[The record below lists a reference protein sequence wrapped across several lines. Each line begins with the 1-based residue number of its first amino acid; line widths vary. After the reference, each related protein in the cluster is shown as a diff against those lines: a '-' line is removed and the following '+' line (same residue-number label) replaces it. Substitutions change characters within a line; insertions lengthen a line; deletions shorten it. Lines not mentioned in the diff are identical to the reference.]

1 VQRPCM
7 KSYTFQL
14 GPMNKALVLL
24 FTLVACIALVFYAEF
39 IARTAVVYTHLFYIP
54 LLLAGVWYHKKAVY
68 VALGLGA
75 VYILITLISPLP
87 LTINEGARAAIF
99 LVVAYVV
106 GFVSEKMEEERRL
119 RESAEKTARIVD
131 SSPIPTFVMDR
142 THKITHWNTAIEA
155 LTGINREEVM
165 GTDKQWTPFYPEK
178 RPVMA
183 DFIVDERPERE
194 LEELYGDNY
203 RHSPLI
209 TSGYEALAF
218 FPSLGEHGKWL
229 RFTAAPLKGPGG
241 DIVGAIE
248 TLLDI
253 TERKQAEEALKKA
266 YGEMEQRVAD
276 RTRDLT
282 EANLKLKELD
292 RLKSMFIASMSHELR
307 TPLNSII
314 GFTGIIL
321 MGMAGELTEEQR
333 KQLTMVKTN
342 ANQLLALINDVIDVS
357 KIEAGSVELLI
368 EEFDLTNLVQGVKDS
383 FSLALQDKGLEMTLT
398 MPDTLLIRSDERRTK
413 QIIINLVSNAV
424 KFTDK
429 GVIGLK
435 VVNNGRMVEVSVED
449 TGIGIKEED
458 ISRLFLAFSRIHV
471 DGVPIREGTGLGLY
485 LSKKIATLLGGELT
499 AKSEFGRGSTF
510 TFTVPLNYEEVK
522 T

>member
-1 VQRPCM
+1 M

-14 GPMNKALVLL
+14 GPRNKALVLL
-24 FTLVACIALVFYAEF
+24 FTFVACIALAFYAEF
-39 IARTAVVYTHLFYIP
+39 TVRTAVVYTHLFYIP
-54 LLLAGVWYHKKAVY
+54 ILLAGVWYHKKAVY
-68 VALGLGA
+68 VALGLG
-75 VYILITLISPLP
+75 VVHILVTLYSPLP
-87 LTINEGARAAIF
+87 LTLNEGARAAIF
-99 LVVAYVV
+99 IVVAYVV
-106 GFVSEKMEEERRL
+106 GFSSEKAEEERRL

-131 SSPIPTFVMDR
+131 SSPIPTFVIDR
-142 THKITHWNTAIEA
+142 AHKITHWNTAIEA
-155 LTGINREEVM
+155 LTGIKREEVM

-183 DFIVDERPERE
+183 DLIIDERPERE
-194 LEELYGDNY
+194 HEELYGGNY
-203 RHSPLI
+203 RQSPLI
-209 TSGYEALAF
+209 TGAYEALDF
-218 FPSLGEHGKWL
+218 FPSLGELGKWL
-229 RFTAAPLKGPGG
+229 RFTAAPLRGPDR
-241 DIVGAIE
+241 DIAGAIE

-253 TERKQAEEALKKA
+253 TERKQAEEALKRA

-357 KIEAGSVELLI
+357 KIEAGSVDLLI
-368 EEFDLTNLVQGVKDS
+368 EEFDLTTLVQGVKDS
-383 FSLALQDKGLEMTLT
+383 FTLALQDKGLEMTLT
-398 MPDTLLIRSDERRTK
+398 MPDTLLIKSDERRTK
-413 QIIINLVSNAV
+413 QIVTNLVSNAI

-435 VVNNGRMVEVSVED
+435 VVNNGRKVEVSVED

-458 ISRLFLAFSRIHV
+458 MNRLFKAFSRIYV
-471 DGVPIREGTGLGLY
+471 EGVPIREGTGLGLY
-485 LSKKIATLLGGELT
+485 LSKKIANLLGCDLT
-499 AKSEFGRGSTF
+499 AKSEFGKGSKF
-510 TFTVPLNYEEVK
+510 TFTVPLNYEQVK
-522 T
+522 P